1 MQDETKPE
9 IVAALINVVGF
20 LGVAALGGLFVL
32 AVMAGSI
39 EAMRACVFTAGLA
52 YVSQVC
58 TTVAEFYP
66 QGSAAAYKLRG
77 VGFCLWLAVI
87 VLFCLGLW
95 LIG

>member
-52 YVSQVC
+52 YLSQVC

-66 QGSAAAYKLRG
+66 QGSARGNQLRWLG
-77 VGFCLWLAVI
+77 LFLWVDVI
-87 VLFCLGLW
+87 ILFCLGLW